1 MTDRA
6 PTLLIKTDID
16 RGTAWEDAL
25 ARAAPEIETRA
36 WSELGDPAEID
47 YALVWQPPAGFLKS
61 LPNLKIIFSIGAG
74 IDHLS
79 SDPELPRDVPVVRMV
94 EPGLTQGMTEF
105 VVMNVLF
112 HHRYMLDYLAQQ
124 ARREWRELV
133 QIPTGQRAVGIL
145 GLGTLGT
152 AAAEAL
158 RPFGF
163 PLHGWSRTPKSV
175 PGVTCHHG
183 PEGLSALL
191 AASRILVCL
200 LPLTAETEGIL
211 NAEAFAQLPRGAA
224 LISVGRGGHVVEE
237 DLLAALDSGQVGAVT
252 LDVMR
257 QEPLPPESPF
267 WQHPRVLVTPH
278 IASMTIPESAAESVA
293 AAIRRQRAGQPLENV
308 VDFERGY

>member
-1 MTDRA
+1 MSA

-16 RGTAWEDAL
+16 RGTAWQDAI

-36 WSELGDPAEID
+36 WSEPGDPAEID
-47 YALVWQPPAGFLKS
+47 YALVWQPPAGFLKT

-79 SDPELPRDVPVVRMV
+79 SDPDLPKDVPVVRMV

-133 QIPTGQRAVGIL
+133 QIPTARRPVGIL

-158 RPFGF
+158 LPFGF

-175 PGVTCHHG
+175 PGMTCHHG
-183 PEGLSALL
+183 PDGLAALL
-191 AASRILVCL
+191 ATSDILVCL
-200 LPLTAETEGIL
+200 LPLTPETEGVL
-211 NAEAFAQLPRGAA
+211 NARTFGQLPRGAA
-224 LISVGRGGHVVEE
+224 LISVGRGGHVVED

-252 LDVMR
+252 LDVMQR
-257 QEPLPPESPF
+257 EPLPPESPF
-267 WQHPRVLVTPH
+267 WGHPRVLVTPH

-308 VDFERGY
+308 VDFDRGY